1 LLNLPAANA
10 EQSLPEVWDLGEAAA
25 VPRPVCRSKSEV
37 LQRFNLRELACE
49 KASCVA
55 NHMVWEVK
63 EEEKRLRQSIADA
76 VDQMKQLT

>member
-1 LLNLPAANA
+1 M
-10 EQSLPEVWDLGEAAA
+10 
-25 VPRPVCRSKSEV
+25 